1 MIKPLALA
9 SVILAAM
16 PAFAQES
23 ASAQLAAFV
32 AVFKAN
38 DCVLATK
45 GENAIP
51 EATLMAMFA
60 EVGIGDQQVAGLA
73 TGLLE
78 SGQATVDEATD
89 AVTILP
95 PLCIVEA
102 SE

>member
-1 MIKPLALA
+1 MIKPLAL
-9 SVILAAM
+9 VPVMLAAM

-32 AVFKAN
+32 SVFKAH

-51 EATLMAMFA
+51 EPELMEMFA
-60 EVGIGDQQVAGLA
+60 AVGIGEQQVAGLA

-89 AVTILP
+89 AVTVLA
-95 PLCIVEA
+95 PLCSVEGG
-102 SE
+102 E